1 MIPPHALTSRDRAL
15 LKIALPVTSAAL
27 IGTLGA
33 VTGGALCGILLIATM
48 AMLKGSRPAA
58 PPHRKPPGH
67 GPLGGAPVP
76 APLMPRPVLSGAA
89 AKSFPP
95 LED

>member
-1 MIPPHALTSRDRAL
+1 MIPPHALTPRDRAL

-33 VTGGALCGILLIATM
+33 VTGGVLSGFMLLAAV
-48 AMLKGSRPAA
+48 AMLKGSRPDA
-58 PPHRKPPGH
+58 PPRRRPPGH
-67 GPLGGAPVP
+67 GPPGGAPVP
-76 APLMPRPVLSGAA
+76 APLLPRPVLSGAA